1 MNAIQSFYDVTK
13 QLVQMLEA
21 TTVNDRDERIEK
33 INQLLNKREEL
44 LPLIKQPATEEDKQ
58 VAKEILLLNQKL
70 MTLLEKE
77 KLEIKKDINSLNHRK
92 ESTKKYVN
100 PYESLQTDGMYYDKR
115 K

>member
-1 MNAIQSFYDVTK
+1 MNVIQSFYEVTK
-13 QLVQMLEA
+13 QLVQMLE
-21 TTVNDRDERIEK
+21 TKTVNDRDERIEE
-33 INQLLNKREEL
+33 INQLLDKREEL
-44 LPLIKQPATEEDKQ
+44 LPSIGQPVTEEEKQ
-58 VAKEILLLNQKL
+58 VANGILQLNQKL

-77 KLEIKKDINSLNHRK
+77 KLDIKKDINSLNHRK